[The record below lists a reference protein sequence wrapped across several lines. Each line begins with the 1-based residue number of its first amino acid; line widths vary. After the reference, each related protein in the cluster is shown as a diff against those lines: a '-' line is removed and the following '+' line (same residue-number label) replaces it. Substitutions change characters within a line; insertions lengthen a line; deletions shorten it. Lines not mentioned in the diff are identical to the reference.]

1 MVEEDIL
8 RHELLRSTKRLDEL
22 GLNRGTSGNCSV
34 REAGLGKSFLITPSA
49 VPVGEL
55 SAEDMIEMGLDG
67 EMVGLSS
74 GRPSSEWRIHRDIY
88 VARSEVLAVVHTH
101 SPFATALSCLRK
113 DLPAFHYMIAV
124 AGGDSIRCAPYS
136 LFGTEDLSRGV
147 LNAMYSRRACLL
159 ANHGMV
165 AVGASLTSAIS
176 LAVEVEALCEQ
187 YMLALSAGGPVLLSE
202 HDMSEVFEQ
211 FVGYRNSMD
220 N

>member
-1 MVEEDIL
+1 MEEGIL
-8 RHELLRSTKRLDEL
+8 RRELLKASKRLDEL

-34 REAGLGKSFLITPSA
+34 REAGQGKSFLITPSA

-55 SAEDMIEMGLDG
+55 SPEDMFEMGLDG
-67 EMVGLSS
+67 EMVGLS

-147 LNAMYSRRACLL
+147 LIALDSRRACLL

-165 AVGASLTSAIS
+165 AVGASLSSAIS

-202 HDMSEVFEQ
+202 HDMCEVFEQ
-211 FVGYRNSMD
+211 FVGYRNSRE

>member
-1 MVEEDIL
+1 M
-8 RHELLRSTKRLDEL
+8 RHELLLSSKRLDEL
-22 GLNRGTSGNCSV
+22 RLNRGTSGNCSV
-34 REAGLGKSFLITPSA
+34 RRAEQGESFLITPSA

-55 SAEDMIEMGLDG
+55 SAEGMVEMGLNG
-67 EMVGLSS
+67 EIVGLS
-74 GRPSSEWRIHRDIY
+74 GIPSSEWRIHRDIY
-88 VARSEVLAVVHTH
+88 VARSEVHAVVHTH

-124 AGGDSIRCAPYS
+124 AGGDTIRCAPYS

-147 LNAMYSRRACLL
+147 LIALDGRRACLL

-165 AVGASLTSAIS
+165 AVGASLASAIS

-187 YMLALSAGGPVLLSE
+187 YILALSAGSPVLLDK
-202 HDMSEVFEQ
+202 HDMSEVLEQ
-211 FVGYRNSMD
+211 FVGYRNSRQ